1 MTTTTPILE
10 ATNDT
15 LGNLMENISN
25 GLRSM
30 YDIEG
35 KGFIHLEPA
44 LPFLLI
50 YRTLPKDTG
59 TKRLVKSG
67 ASYLII
73 GDVSVYDYGKLITQI
88 SEAMTSR
95 HNAFLLVDIYSG
107 SKGATDFKIHAPASR
122 LPAYMEALQQELHKI
137 SMNDDAPYLG
147 VVVDDEDVSIKGV
160 QVLPCSND
168 EILKCGATL
177 IHIEVPPVYRSAKG
191 VLFPVFFRRFR
202 DQFSRALQKAI
213 FEFVRVQ
220 TSSGI
225 PSFTAIGK
233 RNVHVEL
240 YKLDK
245 ELTDIEASFN
255 LLMLVAPVNI
265 NQIKDTF
272 FESGFNKVLDYHY
285 RLLPVDPDRLKRKL
299 FNLRIDEIDDPA
311 LAYLYSEKREE
322 LDKQLS
328 MLKERGTR
336 NFFYSS
342 IRLFHGVEKDLK
354 KEAEDILSILP
365 EEQQPDPSDLID
377 APEFKKMVQ
386 KEFQFFQN
394 QDADFHSQVH
404 IKKDLNIMMV
414 SQGEFY
420 LPKNYQLTHKEA
432 DALLQH
438 EIGTHVLTYYNG
450 SKQPLTQMK
459 AGLADYDT
467 LQEGLAVMAEYLC
480 GSLTPNRLR
489 TLAGR
494 VIAGDALVQG
504 LDFKEMFDLLKN
516 TYGFSK
522 YRAFNIVSRMFQGGG
537 FLKDIIYLKGFVQ
550 LRHYLN
556 SGGDLEL
563 LLAGKFALHHVNIIR
578 ELIDREVLISPILK
592 PRYLQMDCYKDQ
604 MKEITAGTYLAQ
616 MIKK

>member
-1 MTTTTPILE
+1 MASQTFTK
-10 ATNDT
+10 AQQNDT
-15 LGNLMENISN
+15 IHGLIENVSQ
-25 GLRSM
+25 GLRTMSKLK
-30 YDIEG
+30 G
-35 KGFIHLEPA
+35 NGFIHLEPS

-50 YRTLPKDTG
+50 YRSQPNDAG
-59 TKRLVKSG
+59 TKRLAKSG
-67 ASYLII
+67 ASFLLI
-73 GDVSVYDYGKLITQI
+73 DDPLEFDYSQLITEL
-88 SEAMTSR
+88 SKAMIAK
-95 HNAFLLVDIYSG
+95 HHAFLLIDVLAG
-107 SKGATDFKIHAPASR
+107 ERGNNNFKIHAPASR
-122 LPAYMEALQQELHKI
+122 LPASVEALKHELHKI
-137 SMNDDAPYLG
+137 KVSDNGPYLG
-147 VVVDDEDVSIKGV
+147 VEVVDEDIVMDGV
-160 QVLPCSND
+160 QVMPCSQD
-168 EILKCGATL
+168 EILECGAAL
-177 IHIEVPPVYRSAKG
+177 IHIKVPPVYRNAKG

-202 DQFSRALQKAI
+202 DHLSRALQKAI

-220 TSSGI
+220 TTSGI

-233 RNVHVEL
+233 RNVHESL
-240 YKLDK
+240 YKLDQ
-245 ELTDIEASFN
+245 ELTNIESSFS

-265 NQIKDTF
+265 NQIRDTF
-272 FESGFNKVLDYHY
+272 FDSGFKDVLDYHY
-285 RLLPVDPDRLKRKL
+285 RLLPVDPDKLKRKL

-322 LDKQLS
+322 LEKQLS

-354 KEAEDILSILP
+354 KEAESILSVLG
-365 EEQQPDPSDLID
+365 EEQEVDPSEMMD
-377 APEFKKMVQ
+377 AMEFKKMAED
-386 KEFQFFQN
+386 EFDFFRK
-394 QDADFHSQVH
+394 QDPNFSSHVH

-420 LPKNYQLTHKEA
+420 LPEQYRLTHKEA
-432 DALLQH
+432 QALLQH

-450 SKQPLTQMK
+450 SQQPLTQLK

-467 LQEGLAVMAEYLC
+467 LQEGIAVMAEYLS

-504 LDFKEMFDLLKN
+504 CDFKEMFDLLKN

-522 YRAFNIVSRMFQGGG
+522 DRAFNIVSRMFQGGG

-556 SGGDLEL
+556 SGGDLEV

-578 ELIDREVLISPILK
+578 ELIDRDVLVAPKIK
-592 PRYLQMDCYKDQ
+592 PRYLNMDCFEDQ
-604 MKEITAGTYLAQ
+604 MKEINAGTYLAQ
-616 MIKK
+616 MIK

>member
-1 MTTTTPILE
+1 LTTKTPTLTSKNKIL
-10 ATNDT
+10 DS
-15 LGNLMENISN
+15 LLENVSD

-30 YDIEG
+30 FEIPG
-35 KGFIHLEPA
+35 NGFVHLEPA
-44 LPFLLI
+44 LPFLYI
-50 YRTLPKDTG
+50 YRSMPNDAG

-73 GDVSVYDYGKLITQI
+73 GDVEAFDYSELII
-88 SEAMTSR
+88 ELSEAMNGK
-95 HNAFLLVDIYSG
+95 HNAFLIVDIYSG
-107 SKGATDFKIHAPASR
+107 EKGSTDFRIHAPASR
-122 LPAYMEALQQELHKI
+122 LPASIEALKHELHKI
-137 SMNDDAPYLG
+137 KVSDNAPYLG
-147 VVVDDEDVSIKGV
+147 VNVDEDEVSIKGIS
-160 QVLPCSND
+160 VLPCSSD
-168 EILKCGATL
+168 EILECGATL
-177 IHIEVPPVYRSAKG
+177 IHIEVPPVYRNSRG

-202 DQFSRALQKAI
+202 DHFSRALQKAI

-233 RNVHVEL
+233 RNVHQEL

-245 ELTDIEASFN
+245 ELTAIEASFS

-265 NQIKDTF
+265 NNIRDTF
-272 FESGFNKVLDYHY
+272 FDSGFKTVPDYHY
-285 RLLPVDPDRLKRKL
+285 RLLPVDPDKLKRKL

-365 EEQQPDPSDLID
+365 EEQEANPSDLMN
-377 APEFKKMVQ
+377 AQEFKKLAQ
-386 KEFQFFQN
+386 EEFEFFKK
-394 QDADFHSQVH
+394 QDADFTGKVH
-404 IKKDLNIMMV
+404 IKEDLNIMMV

-420 LPKNYQLTHKEA
+420 LPKNYELTRKEA
-432 DALLQH
+432 NALLQH

-450 SKQPLTQMK
+450 SKQPLTQLK

-467 LQEGLAVMAEYLC
+467 MQEGIAVMAEFLC

-494 VIAGDALVQG
+494 VIAGDALMKG
-504 LDFKEMFDLLKN
+504 CDFKDMFDLLKN

-522 YRAFNIVSRMFQGGG
+522 DRAFNIVSRMFQGGG
-537 FLKDIIYLKGFVQ
+537 FLKDIVYLKGFVQ

-556 SGGDLEL
+556 SGGDLEV
-563 LLAGKFALHHVNIIR
+563 LLAGKFALHHVNIIK
-578 ELIDREVLISPILK
+578 ELIDREVLIPPTIK

>member
-1 MTTTTPILE
+1 LITTTPTLASENKIL
-10 ATNDT
+10 DS
-15 LGNLMENISN
+15 LLENVSD

-30 YDIEG
+30 FEIPG
-35 KGFIHLEPA
+35 NGFVHLEPA
-44 LPFLLI
+44 LPFLYV
-50 YRTLPKDTG
+50 YRSKSNDAG
-59 TKRLVKSG
+59 TRRLAKSG

-73 GDVSVYDYGKLITQI
+73 GDVDTFDYSNLITRL
-88 SEAMTSR
+88 SEAMTSK

-107 SKGATDFKIHAPASR
+107 EKGSTNFKVHAPAAH
-122 LPAYMEALQQELHKI
+122 LPASMEALKQELHKFKV
-137 SMNDDAPYLG
+137 SDNAPYLG
-147 VVVDDEDVSIKGV
+147 VTVDDHEVFIKGV
-160 QVLPCSND
+160 SVLPCSHD
-168 EILKCGATL
+168 EILECGATL
-177 IHIEVPPVYRSAKG
+177 IHIEVPPVYRNSKG

-202 DQFSRALQKAI
+202 DHFSRALQKSI
-213 FEFVRVQ
+213 FEFIRVQ

-233 RNVHVEL
+233 RNVHKEL

-245 ELTDIEASFN
+245 ELTAIEASFN

-265 NQIKDTF
+265 NNIRDTF
-272 FESGFNKVLDYHY
+272 FESGFKTVPDYHY
-285 RLLPVDPDRLKRKL
+285 RLLPIDPDRLKRKL

-354 KEAEDILSILP
+354 KEAENILSILP
-365 EEQQPDPSDLID
+365 EEQEADPSDLMG
-377 APEFKKMVQ
+377 AQEFKKMVQ
-386 KEFQFFQN
+386 QEFEFFKK
-394 QDADFHSQVH
+394 QDADFTGKVH
-404 IKKDLNIMMV
+404 IKEDLNIMMV

-420 LPKNYQLTHKEA
+420 LPKNYRLTHKEA
-432 DALLQH
+432 QALLQH

-467 LQEGLAVMAEYLC
+467 MQEGIAVMAEFLC

-494 VIAGDALVQG
+494 VIAGDALMQG
-504 LDFKEMFDLLKN
+504 CDFKDMFDLLKN

-522 YRAFNIVSRMFQGGG
+522 DRAFNIVSRMFQGGG
-537 FLKDIIYLKGFVQ
+537 FLKDIVYLKGFVQ

-556 SGGDLEL
+556 SGGELEVL
-563 LLAGKFALHHVNIIR
+563 LSGKFALHHVNIIK
-578 ELIDREVLISPILK
+578 ELIDREVLIPPAIK
-592 PRYLQMDCYKDQ
+592 PRYLQMDCYKEQ

>member
-1 MTTTTPILE
+1 MSTETIVQKKEESLLE
-10 ATNDT
+10 
-15 LGNLMENISN
+15 NLLENTSS
-25 GLRSM
+25 GLRSI
-30 YDIEG
+30 YNIPDG
-35 KGFIHLEPA
+35 GFIHVEPA
-44 LPFLLI
+44 LPFLYI
-50 YRTLPKDTG
+50 YRTRGNDAG

-67 ASYLII
+67 ASFLII
-73 GDVSVYDYGKLITQI
+73 GETQSYDYSTLIKEL
-88 SEAMTSR
+88 SEVMTSR
-95 HNAFLLVDIYSG
+95 HNAFLLVDIFSG
-107 SKGATDFKIHAPASR
+107 VKGSTEFKIHAPAAK
-122 LPAYMEALQQELHKI
+122 LPASIEALKHELHKI
-137 SMNDDAPYLG
+137 KVSDNAPYLG
-147 VVVDDEDVSIKGV
+147 VTVDNEEVFLDGVSV
-160 QVLPCSND
+160 MPCTSD
-168 EILKCGATL
+168 DILKCGAAL
-177 IHIEVPPVYRSAKG
+177 IHIEVPPVYRNAKG

-202 DQFSRALQKAI
+202 DHFSRALQKAI

-233 RNVHVEL
+233 RNVHKEL
-240 YKLDK
+240 FKIDK
-245 ELTDIEASFN
+245 ELTAIEASFS

-265 NQIKDTF
+265 NEIRSTF
-272 FESGFNKVLDYHY
+272 FESGFTDVLDYHY

-311 LAYLYSEKREE
+311 LAYLYNEKREE
-322 LDKQLS
+322 LEKQLS

-354 KEAEDILSILP
+354 KEADEILSILKEEP
-365 EEQQPDPSDLID
+365 EEDPSQLMSATDFEQL
-377 APEFKKMVQ
+377 AK
-386 KEFQFFQN
+386 KEFDYFRK
-394 QDADFHSQVH
+394 QDPAFEGKIH

-420 LPKNYQLTHKEA
+420 LPQNSRLTQTDA
-432 DALLQH
+432 NALLQH

-450 SKQPLTQMK
+450 SQQPLSQLK

-467 LQEGLAVMAEYLC
+467 MQEGLAVMAEFLC

-504 LDFKEMFDLLKN
+504 CDFREMFDLLKN

-522 YRAFNIVSRMFQGGG
+522 DRAFNIVSRMFQGGG
-537 FLKDIIYLKGFVQ
+537 FLKDIVYLKGFVQ

-556 SGGDLEL
+556 TGGDLET
-563 LLAGKFALHHVNIIR
+563 LLAGKFALHHINIIK
-578 ELIDREVLISPILK
+578 ELIERKVLIPPAIK
-592 PRYLQMDCYKDQ
+592 PRYLEMDCYKDQ
-604 MKEITAGTYLAQ
+604 MKQITAGTYLAQ
-616 MIKK
+616 MINK

>member
-1 MTTTTPILE
+1 LPTTE
-10 ATNDT
+10 
-15 LGNLMENISN
+15 NLTISSTDLIDDLLENIDQ
-25 GLRSM
+25 GLRTM
-30 YDIEG
+30 RELEG
-35 KGFIHLEPA
+35 GGFIHLEPV

-50 YRTLPKDTG
+50 YRSQENDAG

-73 GDVSVYDYGKLITQI
+73 GNAADFDYSELIKKI

-95 HNAFLLVDIYSG
+95 HNAFLLIDIFTGKKG
-107 SKGATDFKIHAPASR
+107 STTFNIHAPESR
-122 LPAYMEALQQELHKI
+122 LPASIEALKHELHKI
-137 SMNDDAPYLG
+137 KVSDNSPYLS
-147 VVVDDEDVSIKGV
+147 VAVDNTSIFMDSI
-160 QVLPCSND
+160 QVLPCTHD
-168 EILKCGATL
+168 EILECGAAL
-177 IHIEVPPVYRSAKG
+177 IHIEVPPVYRNSRG
-191 VLFPVFFRRFR
+191 VLFPVYFRRFR
-202 DQFSRALQKAI
+202 DHFSRALQKSI

-233 RNVHVEL
+233 RNVHEEL

-245 ELTDIEASFN
+245 QLTEIEQSFS

-265 NQIKDTF
+265 NQIRDTF
-272 FESGFNKVLDYHY
+272 FESGFKDVLDYHY

-322 LDKQLS
+322 LEKQLS

-342 IRLFHGVEKDLK
+342 IRLFHGVERDLK
-354 KEAEDILSILP
+354 KEAEEILSVLP
-365 EEQQPDPSDLID
+365 EEPLPHSEDLID
-377 APEFKKMVQ
+377 AHQFKKMAQ
-386 KEFQFFQN
+386 SEFQFFKE
-394 QDADFHSQVH
+394 QDPGFKSEVH
-404 IKKDLNIMMV
+404 LKKDLNIMMV

-420 LPKNYQLTHKEA
+420 LPEKAQITRKEA
-432 DALLQH
+432 NALLQH

-450 SKQPLTQMK
+450 SQQPLSQLK

-467 LQEGLAVMAEYLC
+467 MQEGLAVMAEHLC
-480 GSLTPNRLR
+480 GNLTANRLR

-504 LDFKEMFDLLKN
+504 CDFREMFDLLKN

-522 YRAFNIVSRMFQGGG
+522 ERAFNIVSRMFQGGG
-537 FLKDIIYLKGFVQ
+537 FLKDIVYLKGFVQ
-550 LRHYLN
+550 IRHYLN

-563 LLAGKFALHHVNIIR
+563 LLAGKFALHHVNIIK
-578 ELIDREVLISPILK
+578 ELIDREVLVPPAIK

-604 MKEITAGTYLAQ
+604 MKEINAGTYLAQ

>member
-1 MTTTTPILE
+1 MTSNTAISTSE
-10 ATNDT
+10 DDT
-15 LGNLMENISN
+15 FNSVMENISN

-30 YDIEG
+30 FEIPG
-35 KGFIHLEPA
+35 QGFIHLEPE
-44 LPFLLI
+44 LPFLFLHRI
-50 YRTLPKDTG
+50 KPNDAG
-59 TKRLVKSG
+59 TKRLAKSG

-73 GDVSVYDYGKLITQI
+73 GDVSAFEYGKLITQV
-88 SEAMTSR
+88 SEAMTSK
-95 HNAFLLVDIYSG
+95 HNAFLIVDIYSG
-107 SKGATDFKIHAPASR
+107 SYGSTDFKIHAPESR
-122 LPAYMEALQQELHKI
+122 LPASMEALKHELHKI
-137 SMNDDAPYLG
+137 RVSDEAPYLG
-147 VVVDDEDVSIKGV
+147 VTVDNEVVAVEGVS
-160 QVLPCSND
+160 VLPCSSD
-168 EILKCGATL
+168 EVLDCGATL
-177 IHIEVPPVYRSAKG
+177 IHIEVPPVYRSSQG

-202 DQFSRALQKAI
+202 DHFSRALQKAI
-213 FEFVRVQ
+213 FEFIRVQ
-220 TSSGI
+220 TTSGI
-225 PSFTAIGK
+225 PSFSAIGK
-233 RNVHVEL
+233 RNIHEEL

-245 ELTDIEASFN
+245 QLTDIESSFS

-265 NQIKDTF
+265 NNIRETF
-272 FESGFNKVLDYHY
+272 FESGFKEVPDYHY

-311 LAYLYSEKREE
+311 LAFLYSEKREE

-328 MLKERGTR
+328 MLKERGSR

-354 KEAEDILSILP
+354 KEAENILSILP
-365 EEQQPDPSDLID
+365 EEQEPDPSELIN
-377 APEFKKMVQ
+377 AFQFKELVQQEFNFFKKQ
-386 KEFQFFQN
+386 DSGFQ
-394 QDADFHSQVH
+394 SKVH
-404 IKKDLNIMMV
+404 IKEDLNVMMV

-420 LPKNYQLTHKEA
+420 LPKNYKLTHKEA
-432 DALLQH
+432 NALLQH

-450 SKQPLTQMK
+450 SKQPLSQLK

-467 LQEGLAVMAEYLC
+467 LQEGLAVMSEFLS
-480 GSLTPNRLR
+480 GSITPNRLR

-494 VIAGDALVQG
+494 VVAGDALMQG
-504 LDFKEMFDLLKN
+504 CNFKDMFDLLKN

-522 YRAFNIVSRMFQGGG
+522 DRAFNIVSRMFQGGG

-563 LLAGKFALHHVNIIR
+563 LLSGKFALHHVNIIQ
-578 ELIDREVLISPILK
+578 ELIERQVLIAPVIK

-604 MKEITAGTYLAQ
+604 MKETTAGTYLAQ

>member
-1 MTTTTPILE
+1 MTTNTPILE
-10 ATNDT
+10 DKKDT
-15 LGNLMENISN
+15 LSSLIENATN
-25 GLRSM
+25 GLRS
-30 YDIEG
+30 IFEIPG

-44 LPFLLI
+44 LPFLYI
-50 YRTLPKDTG
+50 YRKLPNDVG

-73 GDVSVYDYGKLITQI
+73 GDVNAYDYSKLITEL
-88 SEAMTSR
+88 SEAMTGK
-95 HNAFLLVDIYSG
+95 HNAFLIVDIYSG
-107 SKGATDFKIHAPASR
+107 EKGSTDFKIHAPASH
-122 LPAYMEALQQELHKI
+122 LPASMEALKHELHKI
-137 SMNDDAPYLG
+137 RVSDQAPYLG
-147 VVVDDEDVSIKGV
+147 VTIDDEEVSIKGV
-160 QVLPCSND
+160 EVLPCSHD
-168 EILKCGATL
+168 DILECGATL
-177 IHIEVPPVYRSAKG
+177 IHIEVPPVYRSASG

-202 DQFSRALQKAI
+202 DHFSRALQKAV
-213 FEFVRVQ
+213 FEFIRVQ
-220 TSSGI
+220 TTSGI

-233 RNVHVEL
+233 RNIHEEL
-240 YKLDK
+240 FKLDK
-245 ELTDIEASFN
+245 QLTEIESSFS

-265 NQIKDTF
+265 NNIRDTF
-272 FESGFNKVLDYHY
+272 FESGFKTVPDYHY
-285 RLLPVDPDRLKRKL
+285 RLLPVDPDRLKRRL

-365 EEQQPDPSDLID
+365 EESEPDVSELID
-377 APEFKKMVQ
+377 ATEFKKLAQ
-386 KEFQFFQN
+386 QEFDFFKK
-394 QDADFHSQVH
+394 QDAGFSSKVH
-404 IKKDLNIMMV
+404 IKEDLNIMMV

-420 LPKNYQLTHKEA
+420 LPKNYKLTRKEA

-450 SKQPLTQMK
+450 SQQPLSQMK

-467 LQEGLAVMAEYLC
+467 MQEGIAVMAEFLC

-494 VIAGDALVQG
+494 VIAGDALMQG
-504 LDFKEMFDLLKN
+504 CNFKDMFDLLKN

-522 YRAFNIVSRMFQGGG
+522 ERAFNIVSRMFQGGG
-537 FLKDIIYLKGFVQ
+537 FLKDIVYLKGFVQ

-563 LLAGKFALHHVNIIR
+563 LLAGKFALHHVNIIK
-578 ELIDREVLISPILK
+578 ELIDREVLIAPKIK

-616 MIKK
+616 MIK